1 VSVEIGRRV
10 AAQVE
15 KGLSVDQIVAIAK
28 ALEVEPHTL
37 MPDHMD
43 NLRNEVSAS
52 VTAAMVEHGQ
62 TPEQL
67 AGAIGMSVGPL
78 WQRLQ
83 GLAAFTAE
91 DVVRIARALD
101 VEVGVLL
108 G

>member
-1 VSVEIGRRV
+1 MPPPRQSRVRDDGYRWVSVEIGRRV

-15 KGLSVDQIVAIAK
+15 KGLLVDQIVAIAK

-37 MPDHMD
+37 MPEDHMD

-83 GLAAFTAE
+83 E
-91 DVVRIARALD
+91 AR
-101 VEVGVLL
+101 GVH